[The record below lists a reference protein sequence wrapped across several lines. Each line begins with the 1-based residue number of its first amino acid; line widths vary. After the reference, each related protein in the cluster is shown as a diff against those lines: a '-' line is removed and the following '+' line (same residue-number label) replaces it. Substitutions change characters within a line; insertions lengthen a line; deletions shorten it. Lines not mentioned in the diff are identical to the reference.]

1 MTISKATLDRLPESS
16 GVYQYISEDDK
27 LLYIGKAK
35 NIKRRVKNYFKFT
48 PELAPSNRLN
58 SRLFQMISQAKKIE
72 SIIVDNENDALILE
86 NSLIKQLKP
95 KYNILL
101 RDDKTYPYIY
111 IDLNEKFPRFDITR
125 KVINKK
131 NIKYFGPFPSGS
143 RDLLSSIYEI
153 FPLVQKKSCLKGKKV
168 CLYYQIKKCLGP
180 CENKI
185 EQKEYD
191 IIVTDSMKL
200 INNKNELLKILKYKM
215 NKMSDELRFEEALE
229 LRDKI
234 TNIKKTEI
242 KSVIDLSKDDN
253 LDIFV
258 TYSNIQKIV
267 IVKMFVRNGKLVSS
281 DYKFLRNSEY
291 VDISDVYKMAM
302 LNLYKNN
309 TLLTPDE
316 ILISDEI
323 SYKEELSLFVS
334 SKFNKKISIVVP
346 KQGRKLSLVNI
357 GLINCKKL
365 LGELN
370 KYDIKND
377 IKNSF
382 NLSNYPHR
390 IEIFDNSH
398 MFGQSIVGGMV
409 VYEDKFIKSDYR
421 KFHLKERDEYSQS
434 KEIFALRIE
443 RFYKNP
449 PPDLWII
456 DGGKT
461 LLDLAKSII
470 TKIGANIDVISISKE
485 KKNSLTNRSKGA
497 SKDILYFDNQM
508 VKLSTSDKKLL
519 FIQKLRDEA
528 HRFAISFHRAV
539 KLKEDKNISMINIEN
554 IGKAKIA
561 KLINYFGTFKNIKDS
576 TRLELQKVLN
586 KSDADRIYE
595 YFMND
600 K

>member
-153 FPLVQKKSCLKGKKV
+153 FPLVQKKSCLKGKKL
-168 CLYYQIKKCLGP
+168 CLFYQIKKCLGP

-185 EQKEYD
+185 EQREYD
-191 IIVTDSMKL
+191 TIVTDSMKL

-302 LNLYKNN
+302 LNLYKND

-600 K
+600 